1 MRALTTLML
10 LSLLL
15 AYPAWCTAAPANPAN
30 GAFMPWLF
38 LLLDEAT
45 EPVTFTFT
53 FTAIAGQFD
62 TLPAGATGVRVTC
75 NGQTLSG
82 TASPLTFT
90 VRWM

>member
-1 MRALTTLML
+1 MRTLTTLML

-53 FTAIAGQFD
+53 TDAGHFD

-82 TASPLTFT
+82 TVSPLTFT